1 MAETKSPRES
11 ISTRI
16 DAKAREVIERVAASR
31 RTTPAQVARVRARR
45 RGQAIGPRDTSGI
58 GGRNGEGR

>member
-1 MAETKSPRES
+1 MDSMETPMAETKTPRES

-31 RTTPAQVARVRARR
+31 RTTPAQVARVVLEDAAKQLARDVRA
-45 RGQAIGPRDTSGI
+45 A
-58 GGRNGEGR
+58 

>member
-1 MAETKSPRES
+1 MAESKTPRES

-31 RTTPAQVARVRARR
+31 RTTPAQVVRVVLEDAAKQLARETRA
-45 RGQAIGPRDTSGI
+45 A
-58 GGRNGEGR
+58 